1 MKTIALTLSLLTV
14 SLTAR
19 PAAAEETAGD
29 CVALGRQVQTAL
41 TAGSGDISAAR
52 RDARMGELA
61 CNQGQ
66 FTRGTTYYR
75 KALGELGK

>member
-1 MKTIALTLSLLTV
+1 M
-14 SLTAR
+14 
-19 PAAAEETAGD
+19 
-29 CVALGRQVQTAL
+29 
-41 TAGSGDISAAR
+41 SAAR

-66 FTRGTTYYR
+66 FARGTTYYR